1 MGTVG
6 VNIHVFIQGGIT
18 LWSVKLNNPLMG
30 TETISC
36 TYCLNSSSGE
46 CVKLNN
52 PLMGT
57 ETCFHFQMYLQC
69 LVILVKLNNPLMGTE
84 TACKSWLFLHF

>member
-30 TETISC
+30 TETLK
-36 TYCLNSSSGE
+36 YFSSQ
-46 CVKLNN
+46 CYNIPAKLN
-52 PLMGT
+52 
-57 ETCFHFQMYLQC
+57 
-69 LVILVKLNNPLMGTE
+69 
-84 TACKSWLFLHF
+84 

>member
-1 MGTVG
+1 
-6 VNIHVFIQGGIT
+6 
-18 LWSVKLNNPLMG
+18 MG

-84 TACKSWLFLHF
+84 THVSPWLRLHDRWCAVKLNNPLMGTETIAHSFLK

>member
-30 TETISC
+30 TDVDCFIVYSSLNISNIV
-36 TYCLNSSSGE
+36 LN
-46 CVKLNN
+46 
-52 PLMGT
+52 
-57 ETCFHFQMYLQC
+57 
-69 LVILVKLNNPLMGTE
+69 
-84 TACKSWLFLHF
+84 